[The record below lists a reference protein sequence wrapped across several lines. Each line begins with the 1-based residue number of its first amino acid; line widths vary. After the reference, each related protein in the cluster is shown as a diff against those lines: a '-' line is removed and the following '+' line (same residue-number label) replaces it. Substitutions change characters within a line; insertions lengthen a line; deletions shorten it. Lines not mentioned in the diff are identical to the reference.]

1 MITTVTESEWN
12 LIPVRQNDF
21 QVADYMKS
29 VARLGK
35 YLSLFYEMLYYRRT
49 VEFYKEKIR
58 DAYTNKSGRAVR
70 LSIYTH
76 TLRVMLYSALE
87 NKESHAIL
95 VLLNFC
101 LFCCCAIH

>member
-12 LIPVRQNDF
+12 LIPVRVQNDF
-21 QVADYMKS
+21 QVAECMKS

-76 TLRVMLYSALE
+76 TLRDSELCCTQLWKTRSRTL
-87 NKESHAIL
+87 SS
-95 VLLNFC
+95 FC
-101 LFCCCAIH
+101 